1 MKSYIHSSTNGVHV
15 IDLTK
20 TITKLEEVKSEIED
34 LTLQGK
40 KILFV
45 ATKLQ

>member
-15 IDLTK
+15 IDLIQTMSK
-20 TITKLEEVKSEIED
+20 FEEVKSEIEN
-34 LTLQGK
+34 LTLSGK

-45 ATKLQ
+45 ATKIQ

>member
-20 TITKLEEVKSEIED
+20 TMSKFEEVKSEIED
-34 LTLQGK
+34 LTLSGK

-45 ATKLQ
+45 ATKIQ